1 MTAQAKNTRNLLIGM
16 LVCGVLLI
24 GIFATISLRQS
35 LSQAQATPTPT
46 DAPSGVVAIDPPKTL
61 TDFTLPGIDGKPLQ
75 FSSLRG
81 KYTMMF
87 FGYTHCP
94 DFCPITLTK
103 WQSVKQALGSDASS
117 VNFLFIS
124 VDGERDMPPVMA
136 KYLSNFD
143 PSFLGMTGDDA
154 TLAKIGTDYGL
165 YYDLHKEEGAN
176 YSVDHTTQE
185 YLVNP
190 QGQLVVEFDFY
201 TDAGV
206 IAQTI
211 QSVIHGPSE

>member
-1 MTAQAKNTRNLLIGM
+1 MNAQAKNTRNLLIGV

-24 GIFATISLRQS
+24 AIFATFSLRQS
-35 LSQAQATPTPT
+35 LSQALATSTPT

-61 TDFTLPGIDGKPLQ
+61 TDFALPGIDGKPLHL
-75 FSSLRG
+75 SDLRG
-81 KYTMMF
+81 KYTMLF

-103 WQSVKQALGSDASS
+103 WQSVKQSLGSDASN

-124 VDGERDMPPVMA
+124 VDGERDTPSVMA

-143 PSFLGMTGDDA
+143 PSFLGMSGDDT
-154 TLAKIGTDYGL
+154 TLTKIANDYGL

-201 TDAGV
+201 SDAGV

-211 QSVIHGPSE
+211 QNAIHGTSE